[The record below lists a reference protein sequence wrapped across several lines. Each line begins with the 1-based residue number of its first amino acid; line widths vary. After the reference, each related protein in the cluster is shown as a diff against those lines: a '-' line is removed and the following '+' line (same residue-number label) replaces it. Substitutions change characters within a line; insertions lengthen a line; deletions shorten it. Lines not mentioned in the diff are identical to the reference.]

1 MKRFLLCAV
10 VVAVCGTC
18 LPRLLSADDRKEET
32 DRWMQAKLHATQE
45 IFAGLTKGNMDT
57 VATNAR
63 RMQSVHIL
71 EQWLSDTGFEDRSD
85 YQGQLNAFEYANK
98 ELIRF
103 ADADDVDGALGAYI
117 KLSES
122 CVHCH
127 QLIRDAKK

>member
-1 MKRFLLCAV
+1 
-10 VVAVCGTC
+10 
-18 LPRLLSADDRKEET
+18 
-32 DRWMQAKLHATQE
+32 MQAKLHATQE
-45 IFAGLTKGNMDT
+45 IFAGLTKGNLDT

-103 ADADDVDGALGAYI
+103 AEADDVDGALGAYI

-127 QLIRDAKK
+127 QLIRDADK